1 MADGEIGE
9 RIAVREQAEE
19 KNGGKGS
26 KKPLALAG
34 DAKMRRAAQRAETN
48 LVMAEKTSRGKAVT
62 DSQKGVCGC

>member
-1 MADGEIGE
+1 VADGKIGE
-9 RIAVREQAEE
+9 RIAVREQAKE

-34 DAKMRRAAQRAETN
+34 DAKMRRAAQRGN
-48 LVMAEKTSRGKAVT
+48 KSGHGGKTSRGKAVT